1 MGSNP
6 LVKAI
11 GVGTGLQ
18 VLMVVI
24 GHFIP
29 SLQAANLFPIGGT
42 LIGLVTGWL
51 AGQGSAGAGLGKLA
65 TNGGIAGGLAGVLGS
80 FVSTGLGDVPLGN
93 AGIAGASTLVAG
105 AIGGILN
112 QFLGKKAAV

>member
-1 MGSNP
+1 MGNNP
-6 LVKAI
+6 LVRGLGA
-11 GVGTGLQ
+11 GTALQ

-24 GHFIP
+24 GHFVP
-29 SLQAANLFPIGGT
+29 SLQANLFPIGGT

-65 TNGGIAGGLAGVLGS
+65 TNGGIAGGLAGLLGS
-80 FVSTGLGDVPLGN
+80 LVSTGLGDAPLSN
-93 AGIAGASTLVAG
+93 IGIAGGSTLVAG

-112 QFLGKKAAV
+112 QFLGKKAA